1 MVLPQRE
8 NGITF
13 REIARSD
20 LVGQVAGQLYAA
32 ITEGRLKPG
41 ARVVEA
47 AVAREMGV
55 SRAPVRE
62 AARLLEQR
70 GLLVAS
76 PGRGF
81 TVRCPTVGEL
91 DDIYGLRIN
100 LETYAANLVIERAEE
115 ADLARLTQQLERLRA
130 TAAEGDVART
140 VEEDLRFHLLIC
152 ELSGNRR
159 LLRVF
164 TDLADEIRLIIALIE
179 QIFDDPQRLAD
190 AHIPLLDALQ
200 ARDKERIAREMD
212 WHIGVAWEQLRRR
225 YDDAGQTAAGDEV
238 TDAGA

>member
-1 MVLPQRE
+1 MVLPRHGQ
-8 NGITF
+8 GQTF

-20 LVGQVAGQLYAA
+20 LVGQVAGQLYSA

-47 AVAREMGV
+47 AIAREMGV

-76 PGRGF
+76 PGKGF

-100 LETYAANLVIERAEE
+100 LETYAASLVIERASD
-115 ADLARLTQQLERLRA
+115 ADLDRLAGQLERLRT

-140 VEEDLRFHLLIC
+140 VEEDLQFHLMIC

-190 AHIPLLDALQ
+190 AHIPLLEALV
-200 ARDKERIAREMD
+200 ARDKARIAREMD
-212 WHIGVAWEQLRRR
+212 WHIGVAWNQLRAH
-225 YDDAGQTAAGDEV
+225 YDDEEQA
-238 TDAGA
+238 